1 MRLNA
6 KKVTMVLF
14 TALFVVGSLLYH
26 FYPDKDLF
34 TLSSLEKDAMLKRDG
49 FLRIGTI
56 GQIYGRKIGN
66 YYFNRYLVYSLKL
79 VQKVSIPL
87 DPIKYFNSTNQGI
100 IPYILFPFSLLGIL
114 YVVEKHLLGLYGYL
128 VIASF
133 FTCLVVPDKTV
144 YLYFPLIIFSILA
157 GIIILYRHIRGYKK

>member
-1 MRLNA
+1 MRPNT
-6 KKVTMVLF
+6 KKVTIILF
-14 TALFVVGSLLYH
+14 TALFVVGILLYR
-26 FYPDKDLF
+26 FYPDKHLF

-49 FLRIGTI
+49 YLRIGAI

-79 VQKVSIPL
+79 VQKISIPL
-87 DPIKYFNSTNQGI
+87 DPIKYFNSTNQSM
-100 IPYILFPFSLLGIL
+100 IPYILFPFFILGML

-128 VIASF
+128 LISAF
-133 FTCLVVPDKTV
+133 FTCLIVPDKTL

-157 GIIILYRHIRGYKK
+157 GMAMFYRYIRRHKK